1 MYDHSKLLQTI
12 YLEDKI
18 FVWTI
23 SGKMNYKKS
32 SWCKA
37 GNYYS
42 REQRFRLFV
51 FCTEA
56 NIHENAIN
64 IKQLPFRSDIV
75 VSSWYFESD

>member
-1 MYDHSKLLQTI
+1 MVSYYKQFTWKTK
-12 YLEDKI
+12 YLSEPSVERRITKRALDG
-18 FVWTI
+18 VV
-23 SGKMNYKKS
+23 
-32 SWCKA
+32 

-56 NIHENAIN
+56 NIPENAIN